1 MKSLVLIFALF
12 LSFSSYAQKAED
24 VKAIK
29 SMCGCYEVK
38 FNFAETFQYPKDTA
52 NYKSS
57 GVKHET
63 ALEWIYLLEDAP
75 KKISLQHLL
84 IIGEE
89 MIIKHWRQDWL
100 YENTE
105 AYEYNGFNDWKFKTL
120 SDEAVK
126 GQWTQKV
133 FEVDDKLRY
142 EGSATWLHVD
152 GRTFWESTTNAPL
165 PRREYTQRD
174 DYNITKRR
182 NVHEIVKDGWIHSQ
196 DNDKVIRDKKG
207 RDYVLAQEKG
217 YNTYTKI
224 DDSKCEYAQKWWEQN
239 KDFWKKVRAKW
250 AVELA
255 KNKDIK
261 LKSEIDEKPLHI
273 HLNALMADDA
283 KQADIDKMIDD
294 FIISK

>member
-152 GRTFWESTTNAPL
+152 GRTA
-165 PRREYTQRD
+165 
-174 DYNITKRR
+174 
-182 NVHEIVKDGWIHSQ
+182 
-196 DNDKVIRDKKG
+196 
-207 RDYVLAQEKG
+207 
-217 YNTYTKI
+217 
-224 DDSKCEYAQKWWEQN
+224 
-239 KDFWKKVRAKW
+239 
-250 AVELA
+250 
-255 KNKDIK
+255 
-261 LKSEIDEKPLHI
+261 
-273 HLNALMADDA
+273 
-283 KQADIDKMIDD
+283 
-294 FIISK
+294 

>member
-24 VKAIK
+24 AKAIK
-29 SMCGCYEVK
+29 AMCGCYEVK

-52 NYKSS
+52 NYKPS

-63 ALEWIYLLEDAP
+63 AFEWVYLLEDEP

-84 IIGEE
+84 ILGEE

-100 YENTE
+100 YENTS
-105 AYEYNGFNDWKFKTL
+105 AYEYNGFNDWKFKAL
-120 SDEAVK
+120 SDESVK

-182 NVHEIVKDGWIHSQ
+182 NVHEIVKDGWVHSQ
-196 DNDKVIRDKKG
+196 DNDKIIRDKKG

-261 LKSEIDEKPLHI
+261 LKSDIDEKPLHI
-273 HLNALMADDA
+273 HLNALMADGN
-283 KQADIDKMIDD
+283 QADIDKIIDN